1 MRGLAFKC
9 IREYTLPTLVSS
21 KKRLRQEHVRQGRNA
36 TVKSALRTAIK
47 RLRGNT
53 DAEAAPGLVS
63 QAYSK
68 LDKAVKRGVMH
79 RRTAARI
86 KSRLTKQ
93 AN

>member
-1 MRGLAFKC
+1 M
-9 IREYTLPTLVSS
+9 PTLVSS
-21 KKRLRQEHVRQGRNA
+21 KKRLRQESVRQRRNA

-47 RLRGNT
+47 RLRDNS
-53 DAEAAPGLVS
+53 DAKAVPVLLG

>member
-1 MRGLAFKC
+1 M
-9 IREYTLPTLVSS
+9 PTLVSS
-21 KKRLRQEHVRQGRNA
+21 KKRLRQESVRQRRNA

-47 RLRGNT
+47 RLRDNT
-53 DAEAAPGLVS
+53 DAEAAPGLLG

-79 RRTAARI
+79 RRTAARF

>member
-1 MRGLAFKC
+1 M
-9 IREYTLPTLVSS
+9 PTLVSS
-21 KKRLRQEHVRQGRNA
+21 KKRLRQERVRQQHNT

-53 DAEAAPGLVS
+53 DAEAAPALVS
-63 QAYSK
+63 QAHSK

>member
-1 MRGLAFKC
+1 M
-9 IREYTLPTLVSS
+9 PTLVSS
-21 KKRLRQEHVRQGRNA
+21 KKRLRQESVRQRRNA
-36 TVKSALRTAIK
+36 IVKSALRTAIK
-47 RLRGNT
+47 RLRSNT
-53 DAEAAPGLVS
+53 DAEAAPGLLG
-63 QAYSK
+63 QACSK

>member
-1 MRGLAFKC
+1 M
-9 IREYTLPTLVSS
+9 PTLVSS
-21 KKRLRQEHVRQGRNA
+21 KKRLRQEHVRQQRNA

-53 DAEAAPGLVS
+53 DAEAVPGLVS